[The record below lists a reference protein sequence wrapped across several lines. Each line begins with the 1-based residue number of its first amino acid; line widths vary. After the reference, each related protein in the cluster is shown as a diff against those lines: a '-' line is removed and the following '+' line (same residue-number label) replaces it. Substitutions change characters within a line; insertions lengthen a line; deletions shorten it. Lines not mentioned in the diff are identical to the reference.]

1 MFGFILHL
9 CVVSRLIIFRQF
21 RFISTLVEDYF
32 SRSGF
37 FFSPLRWLCFSS
49 LRVLNRLVWFCFV
62 DLTKFATTICVILF
76 DVMTLSDVSSSVSF
90 TQFLWSRNTTKTTKK
105 SLRSDNIRLPRST
118 PS

>member
-21 RFISTLVEDYF
+21 RFISTLVEGYF

-37 FFSPLRWLCFSS
+37 FLPLRWLCFSS